1 MLLLP
6 VKRMGVQAAL
16 FTVCLEAAKQLFVG
30 TFCSLKN
37 FLWPMGL
44 QVFGHLFFCGFI
56 LVSHRSLYPDIWIE
70 SEHSCYESSFFLA
83 RKTRVGKTILY
94 QVLRC

>member
-44 QVFGHLFFCGFI
+44 QVFGHLSSVDLYLLATVLFI
-56 LVSHRSLYPDIWIE
+56 QT
-70 SEHSCYESSFFLA
+70 F
-83 RKTRVGKTILY
+83 G
-94 QVLRC
+94 